1 MPLHVMA
8 NFGGFLC
15 ECAWPGKYISLIN
28 LLKASLVYAA
38 DSAEVSYTVASHI
51 VRGDRCVKDY
61 GFQLSQRGSILL
73 SVSIRTAPT
82 SPITRGHTKLVLGNR
97 CLKANYGV

>member
-61 GFQLSQRGSILL
+61 GFQLSQARVDSAE
-73 SVSIRTAPT
+73 SAPT
-82 SPITRGHTKLVLGNR
+82 SPSLEVTLS
-97 CLKANYGV
+97 